1 MSNLYDEKKF
11 ITYTEQQYREMEKKK
26 NKWKKKSK
34 ELAHKIEVENQ
45 KWREILENL
54 FENDESCKQ
63 KITSIERLMFL
74 ESKLSPNDKKRDLE
88 KLDANQISRVT
99 SVEDIKTELTKIK
112 QITNAISNKV
122 DNLEKLREYNAAPN
136 PIEMLIGGL
145 DKKPVDLGL
154 SQFSKAKP
162 KEAIQLE
169 RKISSP
175 TNDETNPTTTTT
187 VNGPDQSK
195 SIIFNK
201 NRLSAFS

>member
-1 MSNLYDEKKF
+1 
-11 ITYTEQQYREMEKKK
+11 
-26 NKWKKKSK
+26 
-34 ELAHKIEVENQ
+34 
-45 KWREILENL
+45 
-54 FENDESCKQ
+54 
-63 KITSIERLMFL
+63 MFL
-74 ESKLSPNDKKRDLE
+74 ESKLSPTDKKRDLE

-122 DNLEKLREYNAAPN
+122 DNLEKLRELNAAPN

-154 SQFSKAKP
+154 SQFSNAKP

-175 TNDETNPTTTTT
+175 TNDETTPTTTTTTT